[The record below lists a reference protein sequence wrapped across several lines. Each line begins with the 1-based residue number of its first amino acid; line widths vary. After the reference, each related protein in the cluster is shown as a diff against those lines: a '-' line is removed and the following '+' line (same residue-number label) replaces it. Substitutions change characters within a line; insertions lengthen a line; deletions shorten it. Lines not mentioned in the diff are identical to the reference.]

1 MKIEDERTKLFN
13 EIWNEPMTTVSQRYG
28 VSDNGLR
35 KRCLNLEIPVP
46 PRGYWAKLKAGLQ
59 VPPKPALPTLKAKT
73 QAMVLK
79 DTKQEREIEFID
91 IGSLSTEVLKTLSG
105 MEVLQQQSQEDFA
118 EWCRKIQVPKKVDL
132 YHPLIIE
139 YQEEIEYRKVR
150 DKEHKFH
157 DHFRYTDISL
167 NSKVKYRGNKPVLP
181 ILVSDKQHQRTFRII
196 DTLIKTV
203 ENLDGKVT
211 VDKSSYHPKEAKDNV
226 SITVF
231 QSLFS
236 FQIMEIMSKRRDVM
250 ANMPEE
256 KKVRE
261 FRPLYEKIFTGI
273 LEVELKQ
280 MPPSWGKD
288 KTERVFTLKDS
299 TDLPLENQ
307 MGDMVQ
313 FMFKAAQEAKIDR
326 IIREREEEEKRKEW
340 EHLRQIEQEKQN
352 KLQAL
357 ITQEKRQKQLV
368 TNIEQQMDNWFKA
381 QRLHQYAKALEAY
394 ALATGD
400 EATKE
405 LLSMYIALVRQ
416 KAESCDPV
424 DDILNEIKSIELKEL
439 TGR

>member
-28 VSDNGLR
+28 LSDNGLR

-59 VPPKPALPTLKAKT
+59 VPPKPALPTLKVKM
-73 QAMVLK
+73 QAIVLK

-91 IGSLSTEVLKTLSG
+91 IGSQSIEVLKTLAG

-118 EWCRKIQVPKKVDL
+118 KWCRKIQVPKKVDL

-139 YQEEIEYRKVR
+139 YQEEIEYQKVR
-150 DKEHKFH
+150 DKEHKFR

-167 NSKVKYRGNKPVLP
+167 NSKVQYRDNKPVLP
-181 ILVSDKQHQRTFRII
+181 IMVSDKQLYRAFRII

-231 QSLFS
+231 QSSFS
-236 FQIMEIMSKRRDVM
+236 FQITEIMSKRRDVM
-250 ANMPEE
+250 ANMSEE

-261 FRPLYEKIFTGI
+261 FRPLYEKVFTGI

-280 MPPSWGKD
+280 TPPSWEKD

-299 TDLPLENQ
+299 TELPLENQ
-307 MGDMVQ
+307 MGEMIQ

-326 IIREREEEEKRKEW
+326 IIREREDEEKRKER
-340 EHLRQIEQEKQN
+340 EHQREIEQEKQK
-352 KLQAL
+352 KLQAQIAL
-357 ITQEKRQKQLV
+357 EKRQKQLV
-368 TNIEQQMDNWFKA
+368 ADIEQQMDDWFKA
-381 QRLHQYAKALEAY
+381 QRLRQYAEALEAY
-394 ALATGD
+394 ALAQGD
-400 EATKE
+400 ESIKE
-405 LLSMYIALVRQ
+405 LLFAYIILVYQ
-416 KAESCDPV
+416 KAESCDPIN
-424 DDILNEIKSIELKEL
+424 DILNEINFIGLKES
-439 TGR
+439 